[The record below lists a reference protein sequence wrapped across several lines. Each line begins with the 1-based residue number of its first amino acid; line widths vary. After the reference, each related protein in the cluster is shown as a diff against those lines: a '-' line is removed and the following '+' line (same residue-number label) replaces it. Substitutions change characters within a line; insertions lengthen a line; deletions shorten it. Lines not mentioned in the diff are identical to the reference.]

1 LLFLFSRIYCEF
13 RLFCKEKV
21 IAEKPTTGPEKS
33 ENRTGRSMDGGETL
47 ATAIGNET
55 RRAEESTAETELS
68 PTIYFNK
75 YYRIL
80 QSCKLGNF
88 G

>member
-1 LLFLFSRIYCEF
+1 
-13 RLFCKEKV
+13 
-21 IAEKPTTGPEKS
+21 
-33 ENRTGRSMDGGETL
+33 MDGGETL